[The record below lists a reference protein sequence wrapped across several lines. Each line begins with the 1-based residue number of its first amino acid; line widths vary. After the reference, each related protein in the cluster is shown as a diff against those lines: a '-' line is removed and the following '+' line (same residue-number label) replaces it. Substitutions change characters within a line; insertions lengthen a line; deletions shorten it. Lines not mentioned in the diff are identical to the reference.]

1 MNLEIIATLQEQL
14 NVLSLLEE
22 LTLAQKNA
30 VKKLIENILDK

>member
-1 MNLEIIATLQEQL
+1 MNLEIIETLQEQL